1 MIKKVI
7 KSCKIYDHIN
17 ILQES
22 RDIHYDP
29 RLGLKELNLD
39 YSLRIWSQSVSIVCN
54 SSVLQANHECPSIMY
69 EFPLSRN
76 LCKPAEK
83 IEICINI
90 QTTIRTKIYL
100 KKKNEY
106 LKGFHTFGETICHNC
121 HRRLFFRLHN
131 LKSQ

>member
-76 LCKPAEK
+76 LCTPAEK
-83 IEICINI
+83 SKFALISKQQSE
-90 QTTIRTKIYL
+90 QKYEKEDL
-100 KKKNEY
+100 PKKEK
-106 LKGFHTFGETICHNC
+106 
-121 HRRLFFRLHN
+121 
-131 LKSQ
+131 